1 MDRSLQQK
9 KDRRKT
15 SKVRRKEGKKQG

>member
-1 MDRSLQQK
+1 MPYFDKK

-15 SKVRRKEGKKQG
+15 SLF